1 MKLPHIQQQPVGEF
15 ALGNIPQPRY
25 AARGEAEAKLFSVLA
40 TTTVDLLQDADT
52 ELSIATA
59 EAAKELSELR
69 AKLQETN
76 TISPDEIPEDIVH
89 EVGFEVLDAKGD
101 RVEVGTPRVFTHKVA
116 DEWWSKK
123 SEEIVQHHAGKIRN
137 REARAKFIEEMG
149 QRYVAPGSL
158 AIGRASVIKAR
169 AHNQATAENTIRD
182 VLASGGPTA
191 ERETQAKEIIARQ
204 IILGADPVWAERE
217 LAALGPRI
225 DQLDTHN
232 RILAADTADQLD
244 IIEEEMWSG
253 ENRMTPEQMRTMSSQ
268 MDARRRDFTADRK
281 KRQTENADRMF
292 ADYIDPNT
300 PFTEMDVAN
309 AVKVDDITNEEG
321 WTFINSLRS
330 GSTTKVSSP
339 LTLSQYRG
347 EIQRLQYTGNRSRV
361 TDKARLLKLM
371 ITRGSM
377 GLFPNGMPTGMPAT
391 ISGEDAFK
399 LNKDIDAAVRAAIE
413 NDQYD
418 NALREVYKWTNVTV
432 DFEGQLTTAFGG
444 NQHQIDAAL
453 AFKRGLDNYMDQ
465 FGADAKPVE
474 YFQANQDAFNPN
486 NFSNGINA
494 RFYQEISQASTYM
507 DVDIPNNK
515 YNFNQ
520 TQQERFVLW
529 LSGQQ
534 SILGE
539 AEFRRISTLFGQFY
553 RGKGIA
559 PAGGA
564 LMLEPDDPLYRQ
576 FEATLPQVQE

>member
-1 MKLPHIQQQPVGEF
+1 MKLPDIQQQPVGEF

-25 AARGEAEAKLFSVLA
+25 QARGEAEAKLFSVLA
-40 TTTVDLLQDADT
+40 TTAVDLLQDADT

-59 EAAKELSELR
+59 EAAKELAELR

-123 SEEIVQHHAGKIRN
+123 SEEIVQHHANKIRN

-169 AHNQATAENTIRD
+169 AHNQATAENAIRD

-217 LAALGPRI
+217 LAALGPRV

-377 GLFPNGMPTGMPAT
+377 GLFPNGMPTNQPAT

-418 NALREVYKWTNVTV
+418 NALREVYKWTQVTV

-494 RFYQEISQASTYM
+494 RFYQEIAQASTYM
-507 DVDIPNNK
+507 DIDIPNNK
-515 YNFNQ
+515 YDFNQ
-520 TQQERFVLW
+520 IQQERFVLW

-534 SILGE
+534 SVLGE

>member
-1 MKLPHIQQQPVGEF
+1 MKLPHIAQQPVGEF

-25 AARGEAEAKLFSVLA
+25 QAQGEAEAKLFSVLA
-40 TTTVDLLQDADT
+40 TTAVDLLQDADT

-123 SEEIVQHHAGKIRN
+123 SEEIVQHHASKIRN
-137 REARAKFIEEMG
+137 REARAKFVEEMG

-158 AIGRASVIKAR
+158 AIGRASVIKRR

-182 VLASGGPTA
+182 VLASGGPTV

-217 LAALGPRI
+217 LSALGPRI
-225 DQLDTHN
+225 DQLDAHN

-268 MDARRRDFTADRK
+268 MDARRRDFAADRK

-309 AVKVDDITNEEG
+309 AVMVDDITNEEG

-339 LTLSQYRG
+339 FTLSQYRG

-377 GLFPNGMPTGMPAT
+377 GLFPNGMPTNQPAT

-399 LNKDIDAAVRAAIE
+399 LNKDIDAAVGAAIE

-418 NALREVYKWTNVTV
+418 NALKMVYTWSNVAV
-432 DFEGQLTTAFGG
+432 NLEGQIVTRLGG
-444 NQHQIDAAL
+444 NQHQVEAAL
-453 AFKRGLDNYMDQ
+453 AFKAGLDSYMDQ

-474 YFQANQDAFNPN
+474 YFKDNKDAFNPN
-486 NFSNGINA
+486 NFANGVNA
-494 RFYQEISQASTYM
+494 RFFEEISQVSLYM
-507 DVDIPNNK
+507 DVDEPNNK
-515 YNFNQ
+515 YDFNQ
-520 TQQERFVLW
+520 VQQERFVLW

-534 SILGE
+534 LALGE

-559 PAGGA
+559 PEGGA

>member
-1 MKLPHIQQQPVGEF
+1 MKLPHITQQPVGEY
-15 ALGNIPQPRY
+15 ALGNIPQPNFQARA
-25 AARGEAEAKLFSVLA
+25 AARGELFGVLA
-40 TTTVDLLQDADT
+40 KTTVDFLRDADT
-52 ELSIATA
+52 ELSTATA

-89 EVGFEVLDAKGD
+89 EVGFSVLDAKGD
-101 RVEVGTPRVFTHKVA
+101 RIEVGVPRVFTHEIA

-123 SEEIVQHHAGKIRN
+123 SEEIVQHHAGRIRN

-169 AHNQATAENTIRD
+169 AHNQATAENAIRD
-182 VLASGGPTA
+182 VLASGGPTE
-191 ERETQAKEIIARQ
+191 EREIQAKEIIARQ

-268 MDARRRDFTADRK
+268 MDTRRRDFEVDRR

-292 ADYIDPNT
+292 ADYIDPSV

-309 AVKVDDITNEEG
+309 SVMVDDITNEDG
-321 WTFINSLRS
+321 WTFINSLRN
-330 GSTTKVSSP
+330 GSTTRASNP

-347 EIQRLQYTGNRSRV
+347 QIQRLQYTGNRSRV

-371 ITRGSM
+371 VTRGSM
-377 GLFPNGMPTGMPAT
+377 GLYPNGMPTGQPAT

-399 LNKDIDAAVRAAIE
+399 LNKDIDTAVRAALE

-418 NALREVYKWTNVTV
+418 NALKMVYKWTNVAV
-432 DFEGQLTTAFGG
+432 DLEGQITTALGG

-453 AFKRGLDNYMDQ
+453 AFKAGLDNYMDQ

-486 NFSNGINA
+486 KFANGINA
-494 RFYQEISQASTYM
+494 RFFEEVPQVGRNM
-507 DVDIPNNK
+507 DVDKAANI
-515 YNFNQ
+515 YNFNR
-520 TQQERFVLW
+520 TQQENFIVW

-534 SILGE
+534 LALGE
-539 AEFRRISTLFGQFY
+539 AEFRRIRTLFGQFY
-553 RGKGIA
+553 RGRGIA
-559 PAGGA
+559 PADGA